1 MSVFLLT
8 RNGGNDVIR
17 RVAERTLPAAAPDR
31 QRGDGPGLPC
41 RGYAHSTAGRYQG
54 HSNRAQPYPGDEA
67 TREAVRLFHREAQ
80 TIARLNHPHILPL
93 FDFDE
98 ASSDGSTPTHMVM
111 PVCLEG
117 PLAALLRQLHH
128 PGALMPHGVV
138 HPAR

>member
-1 MSVFLLT
+1 MGQVYLAEDT
-8 RNGGNDVIR
+8 RIQRQVAIKVIQT
-17 RVAERTLPAAAPDR
+17 E
-31 QRGDGPGLPC
+31 
-41 RGYAHSTAGRYQG
+41 
-54 HSNRAQPYPGDEA
+54 AQPYPGDEA